1 MVETEFLNLLTSE
14 GLRSL
19 PLASV
24 GRIKLTN
31 EKLDGELRQALA
43 VLALGHATDKKTVTL
58 NFTGQGKRPV
68 QVGYIQQAPI
78 WKTSYRLVLG
88 DKEAPFLQG
97 WAIVENTTE
106 DDWKD
111 VRLTL
116 VSGRPISFVMN
127 LYQPLYIPR
136 PLVEPELFAS
146 LRPQTYGQDMERA
159 QKEFA
164 AAGERGE
171 ALAEKLSGSGK
182 PGGGGFGGGAMGG
195 ADGRKRLEEA
205 ASVNRLGR
213 VQSRGAATLDEQ
225 KFDVSK
231 MSVQSAAQAAN
242 VGELFQYAI
251 DAPVTLPRQQ
261 SAMLPIVNGSVQ
273 GEKVSIYNQ
282 AVQAKHPLNGLKLVN
297 STGLHLMQGPITVF
311 DDGAYAGDARIEDLQ
326 PGTERLISYA
336 IDLDTEVATEGDGK
350 PEQLVSLKLVKG
362 TAISTRKYERSKQ
375 YTVKNSGKKAKK
387 VLIEYPLEANWKL
400 VAPEKP
406 TEKTRDLY
414 RFAVAAEPGKPSKLK
429 VSEEQIAEQRVAI
442 TDLNDEHIRIYS
454 ESKVVGDAVKKAL
467 AEVVK
472 RKAELQTLVTK
483 MQQLEAQINTI
494 GQEQARIR
502 ENMQRL
508 DRNTDLYNRYVK
520 KFTDQEDQIE
530 RHRGQI
536 GELQGQI
543 TARQKALEEY
553 LLALDVT

>member
-1 MVETEFLNLLTSE
+1 V
-14 GLRSL
+14 
-19 PLASV
+19 PLATV

-68 QVGYIQQAPI
+68 QVGYVQQAPI

-88 DKEAPFLQG
+88 DKDAPFLQG

-127 LYQPLYIPR
+127 LYQPLYVQR
-136 PLVEPELFAS
+136 PVVEPELFAS
-146 LRPQTYGQDMERA
+146 LRPQTYGQDMGRA
-159 QKEFA
+159 NLEFA
-164 AAGERGE
+164 NKSMAGANLAQANLAAKAAAEPLAPAPAPASASARSRFLRE
-171 ALAEKLSGSGK
+171 ATDYS
-182 PGGGGFGGGAMGG
+182 
-195 ADGRKRLEEA
+195 
-205 ASVNRLGR
+205 
-213 VQSRGAATLDEQ
+213 AATLQ
-225 KFDVSK
+225 QG
-231 MSVQSAAQAAN
+231 VQSAAQAAN

-251 DAPVTLPRQQ
+251 DAPVTIARQQ

-336 IDLDTEVATEGDGK
+336 MDLDTEVAPEGANK

-362 TAISTRKYERSKQ
+362 TAISSRKYERSQQ
-375 YTVKNSGKKAKK
+375 YTVKNSGKKTKK

-400 VAPEKP
+400 VAPDKP

-414 RFAVAAEPGKPSKLK
+414 RFAVMAEPGKPAKLR
-429 VSEEQIAEQRVAI
+429 VSEEQVAEQHIAI
-442 TDLNDEHIRIYS
+442 TGLDDGTIQYYLS
-454 ESKVVGDAVKKAL
+454 AKVVSDGVKKAL

-472 RKAELQTLVTK
+472 RKTDIQTLATSA
-483 MQQLEAQINTI
+483 QQLEAQIATI

-508 DRNTDLYNRYVK
+508 DKNTDLYNRYVK
-520 KFTDQEDQIE
+520 KFTEQEDQIE
-530 RHRGQI
+530 KFRGEI
-536 GELQGQI
+536 RELQTKI
-543 TARQKALEEY
+543 TAQQKSLDEY
-553 LLALDVT
+553 LLGLDVT